1 MALTIRMSRGGAKKR
16 PFFRIVVADSRFP
29 RDGRYIERLGHYNPL
44 LPKDHAE
51 RLKMDVDKVKA
62 WLAKGATPSDRISR
76 FLEEAGVLPKKTRSN
91 PEKGKP
97 SKKTLEKAAAREEAK
112 KTRAE
117 AEAKAAEEAKVAA
130 AKAAEEAKAAKEAAP
145 SEEAKPAAATKPAEE
160 AKALEAEAPK
170 TEEKVAEE
178 PKAPE
183 AAAEQSAEEKKDE
196 APAGEPKKESE

>member
-1 MALTIRMSRGGAKKR
+1 MALTIRMSRAGAKKR

-29 RDGRYIERLGHYNPL
+29 RDGRYLERLGHYNPL

-51 RLKMDVDKVKA
+51 RLKMDVEKIKG
-62 WLAKGATPSDRISR
+62 WLAKGALPSDRISR

-117 AEAKAAEEAKVAA
+117 AA
-130 AKAAEEAKAAKEAAP
+130 AKAAEEAKAAALKAAEDAKAAAAAPPAPEAAP
-145 SEEAKPAAATKPAEE
+145 AEPA
-160 AKALEAEAPK
+160 
-170 TEEKVAEE
+170 
-178 PKAPE
+178 KAPE
-183 AAAEQSAEEKKDE
+183 AP
-196 APAGEPKKESE
+196 APGEEPKKEGE